1 MYISSVKSNKYIQ
14 SNSLYLQQEALDSG
28 TEDNA
33 KIKKQI
39 ENLVYSSIEIYS
51 NTPFFQNLSL
61 NLQLSFRNSYK
72 LSEVLVQSDLN
83 YQNFNDVIT
92 TTLSVPELPVSGIII
107 FRNDGANRSYQ
118 LAIIVFAT
126 LSGVETLKYTSFH
139 EICFFKEIFRFFDLV
154 SDFFGK

>member
-51 NTPFFQNLSL
+51 NTPVFQNLSL

-107 FRNDGANRSYQ
+107 FCNDGANRSYQ

-126 LSGVETLKYTSFH
+126 LLGVETLKYTSFH
-139 EICFFKEIFRFFDLV
+139 EICFFNEIFRFFDLV